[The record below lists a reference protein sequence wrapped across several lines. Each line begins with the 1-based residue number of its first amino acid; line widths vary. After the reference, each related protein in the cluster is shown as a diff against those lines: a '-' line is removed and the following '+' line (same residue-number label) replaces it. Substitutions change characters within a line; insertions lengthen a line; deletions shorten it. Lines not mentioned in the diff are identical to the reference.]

1 MRKILHFVHTSLDG
15 FIEGPNAEFDW
26 PVMGPELSAYG
37 KELNERSDVFL
48 YGRVVWDMMSFFW
61 PQAESMSDHPHDL
74 EFAPLW
80 RKMPKVVVSRTLKSA
95 EWNTTVIGSIDELA
109 ALKQQEGRDLLLMGG
124 SELAASLTAAGLI
137 DEYHVVVHPVL
148 LGGGKRLFPEGQDRH
163 PLQLQ
168 ESRVLDSRAVV
179 LRHVR
184 ADS

>member
-15 FIEGPNAEFDW
+15 FIEGPNGEFDW
-26 PVMGPELSAYG
+26 PEMGPELSSYG

-95 EWNTTVIGSIDELA
+95 DWNTTVLGSIEELA
-109 ALKQQEGRDLLLMGG
+109 ALKQQEGRDILLMGG
-124 SELAASLTAAGLI
+124 SELATSLTAAGLI

-163 PLQLQ
+163 PLQLL

-179 LRHVR
+179 LRHTR